1 MDLFKLTRRCL
12 TRKLFIKSSP
22 LKINSRQQNTS
33 VLKKS
38 NSNEQE
44 IKISRETIVKLER
57 LSLVD
62 FGNEAGIKRLESAI
76 KFAEELKS
84 LKIDDSVKPMYSVL
98 ENKNLRLRN
107 DKVTDGNYRK
117 KILKNAVITEEE
129 YFVAPP
135 GNIPLEQ

>member
-1 MDLFKLTRRCL
+1 MDLFKLTRLCL
-12 TRKLFIKSSP
+12 IRKLFIKSTP
-22 LKINSRQQNTS
+22 LKIYSRQQNTS
-33 VLKKS
+33 VLEK
-38 NSNEQE
+38 NNLNEQE
-44 IKISRETIVKLER
+44 IKISKETIVKLER

-76 KFAEELKS
+76 KFAEQLKL

-107 DKVTDGNYRK
+107 DEVTDGNYRK
-117 KILKNAVITEEE
+117 KILKNAVVTEEE